1 MDDSTRDE
9 EVEKELTQ
17 TILTEPSNPTSIEI
31 RLCAGRISLLQ
42 AKVHDLQE
50 ENRLLRAQSQYGSL
64 PDSSGF
70 KQETFQRKIPLEI
83 RKLI

>member
-17 TILTEPSNPTSIEI
+17 TILTEPSNPASIEI

-42 AKVHDLQE
+42 AKVYG
-50 ENRLLRAQSQYGSL
+50 LLKGES
-64 PDSSGF
+64 
-70 KQETFQRKIPLEI
+70 TI
-83 RKLI
+83 